1 MNPRLCA
8 SIMIKWMFHL
18 LGFRKP
24 EGNRSFVL
32 SGSLGC
38 LSFIKIKVKS

>member
-18 LGFRKP
+18 LDLGNLRR
-24 EGNRSFVL
+24 NRSFVL
-32 SGSLGC
+32 SVSLGC